1 MDSVKSLMEQ
11 GRRWMGMDSFPEPR
25 VKTYQKMLCCVTAF
39 LVILL
44 LPYIH
49 IGILHLK
56 FWVPDKPAVDKE
68 HCKCDC
74 FDTVYK
80 GSYEN
85 PGNVKYK
92 HMYFNTTQQTF
103 KIWLLTLSFILVFFE
118 CLKHLLSLWLHSRLR
133 WTMFALFISDIF
145 PHYYSW
151 WMSFNYYNDDYY
163 EQFYHQLFFSA
174 TELIATVFVVK
185 LCDSNVKVTLEKVV
199 PIVSISCIHLFVGG
213 LDQFV
218 AQLLLGEGTLF
229 QKFRNLGFLFPDF
242 IHVIIP
248 TFELYRT
255 SAGQPFNMCEY
266 MVLIMLICIGVF
278 IGKFILI

>member
-1 MDSVKSLMEQ
+1 MASLMSVMEQ
-11 GRRWMGMDSFPEPR
+11 GRRLMGMDSALEPR

-49 IGILHLK
+49 IGIFHLK
-56 FWVPDKPAVDKE
+56 LWVPDKPAVDKE

-103 KIWLLTLSFILVFFE
+103 KIWLLTLGFILAF
-118 CLKHLLSLWLHSRLR
+118 LRSRLR
-133 WTMFALFISDIF
+133 WTMFAVFISDVF

-163 EQFYHQLFFSA
+163 EQFYHQLFFST
-174 TELIATVFVVK
+174 TELTATVFVVK
-185 LCDSNVKVTLEKVV
+185 LCNSSIDVTSAKVV
-199 PIVSISCIHLFVGG
+199 PIVSISCVHLFVGG
-213 LDQFV
+213 LDQF
-218 AQLLLGEGTLF
+218 LF
-229 QKFRNLGFLFPDF
+229 QKLRNLGFLLPDF

-248 TFELYRT
+248 TFELYRR
-255 SAGQPFNMCEY
+255 SSSHPFSMY
-266 MVLIMLICIGVF
+266 QYVVLTLLICIGVF
-278 IGKFILI
+278 IGNFILV